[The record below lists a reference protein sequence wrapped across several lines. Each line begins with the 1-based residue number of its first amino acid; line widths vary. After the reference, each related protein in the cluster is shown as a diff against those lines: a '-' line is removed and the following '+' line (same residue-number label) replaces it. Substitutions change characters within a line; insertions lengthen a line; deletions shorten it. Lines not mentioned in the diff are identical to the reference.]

1 MSRSTALA
9 ATAAAATLV
18 LSLLSACGDDSVPEA
33 STGAGPAGLGG
44 TSIEK
49 ATCEE
54 WNGATVDERLA
65 TVNRLEEAAAPKPG
79 QEQGLILDS
88 DRAYKTL
95 DYACSSEVGRGFLL
109 YEVYNRA
116 ATFAPLGDGE

>member
-1 MSRSTALA
+1 MSRGKALA
-9 ATAAAATLV
+9 ATAAATLT
-18 LSLLSACGDDSVPEA
+18 LTLPACGDDSAPEA
-33 STGAGPAGLGG
+33 PTGAGLAGLGG

-54 WNGATVDERLA
+54 WNEATVDERLA

-79 QEQGLILDS
+79 QEQGLVLDPE
-88 DRAYKTL
+88 RAYETL
-95 DYACSSEVGRGFLL
+95 DYACSSQVGRGFLL